1 MYCPLLAGLRAEE
14 LQKLMPLGLDAVFF
28 ANSGADSVDTALKF
42 TGAATRRPR
51 VLYLDHALR
60 WLTLRT
66 LALNGGLQFCIR
78 I

>member
-14 LQKLMPLGLDAVFF
+14 LPKRMPPGLDAVFF
-28 ANSGADSVDTALKF
+28 AKSGADRVDTARKF
-42 TGAATRRPR
+42 TVAATRRLR
-51 VLYLDHALR
+51 VPYLDHALR